1 MENISVPVRTEISN
15 LVGVSLSG
23 LAGDRDSARL
33 VNQFAGRLVAAAA
46 EPKRSFNSSLPP
58 RD

>member
-1 MENISVPVRTEISN
+1 MDNISVPVRSEISN

-23 LAGDRDSARL
+23 LADDRDSARL
-33 VNQFAGRLVAAAA
+33 VDRFAGRHVTSAA